1 MKPISYAKSLISNQ
15 NGASIL
21 ETALIAPILLLVLVG
36 AIDFGRGYYAALEV
50 SSAAEAGA
58 LYGTQFPTD
67 VSGMIKAATLDAADI
82 IMVTPTAAY
91 GCECSDGTAVT
102 PNCGSTPTCSLLN
115 VVNYVEVDTTAT
127 YKPIISYPGFTSSL
141 TLHGKARL
149 RASHY

>member
-1 MKPISYAKSLISNQ
+1 MKIQSFLSAFAARQSGS
-15 NGASIL
+15 SIL
-21 ETALIAPILLLVLVG
+21 ETALISPILLLVLVG

-58 LYGTQFPTD
+58 LYGIQNPSD

-82 IMVTPTAAY
+82 ILVTPTAFY

-102 PNCGSTPTCSLLN
+102 PNCGTAPTCSLIN
-115 VVNYVEVDTTAT
+115 VVNYVEVDTSAI
-127 YKPIISYPGFTSSL
+127 YKPILSYPGFTSSL